1 MQYIS
6 KQKLK
11 RKKTNLPKVGETQS
25 EKKRDERFWSQ
36 FFTAVFIMSSRT
48 LDESCLFTLLIENIN
63 YKYVNCIQLNN

>member
-63 YKYVNCIQLNN
+63 YKYVNCI